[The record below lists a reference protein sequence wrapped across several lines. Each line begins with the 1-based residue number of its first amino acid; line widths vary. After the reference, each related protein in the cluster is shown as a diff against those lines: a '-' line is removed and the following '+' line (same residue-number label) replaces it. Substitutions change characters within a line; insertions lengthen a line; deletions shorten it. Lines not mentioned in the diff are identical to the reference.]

1 MSTKEVPLL
10 VGTVWCVCVCVCVC
24 VCAWETGKD
33 GRRERESTLVNTSK
47 LTNDVL
53 AYNHTLV
60 AYNHT
65 KSVHNQSSAYTSH
78 IYNA

>member
-10 VGTVWCVCVCVCVC
+10 VGTVWCVCVCVC
-24 VCAWETGKD
+24 AWETGKD
-33 GRRERESTLVNTSK
+33 GRRERERERERGGGESERESTLVNTSK

-60 AYNHT
+60 AY
-65 KSVHNQSSAYTSH
+65 
-78 IYNA
+78 